1 MLVKSKLL
9 EKKDVN
15 LNKSISRE
23 NSPPVQ
29 EVRDE
34 DSDGDDCDEQESVK
48 EIGKKKKNKKRKC
61 VVRSDWFQPNGETKD
76 VNGDNVNTYLSRV
89 EGNKYLVACYLCC
102 HSVSVE
108 HKGFS
113 AIQDHAKTRNHKQRI
128 EETKT

>member
-9 EKKDVN
+9 EKKDVH

-48 EIGKKKKNKKRKC
+48 EIGKKKI
-61 VVRSDWFQPNGETKD
+61 
-76 VNGDNVNTYLSRV
+76 
-89 EGNKYLVACYLCC
+89 
-102 HSVSVE
+102 
-108 HKGFS
+108 GFS
-113 AIQDHAKTRNHKQRI
+113 QMMKPKMLMVIMLILILDELKVTNF
-128 EETKT
+128 